1 MARGTGLTLSFRS
14 RKGVS
19 MFIHEVVASL
29 RELEVSFPD
38 LLRSVTV
45 VSEERKC
52 DPRGSHGLKMSLVG
66 GSCDDVS
73 GYASGIW
80 HC

>member
-1 MARGTGLTLSFRS
+1 MFGHEDAAR
-14 RKGVS
+14 
-19 MFIHEVVASL
+19 L
-29 RELEVSFPD
+29 RELELSFPD

-66 GSCDDVS
+66 GSCGDVS